1 MTTVTIEG
9 ELIVRLDCSARRV
22 RQVTV
27 RSTRPMIAARVLA
40 GRTPADAAAMVRRLF
55 SICSG
60 AQGAAA
66 VAALDAAG
74 AIGRKREPGNR
85 DREVMLEALQD
96 TFWHLLIDWPNTM
109 GQASCATPVAA
120 ARFQIASSMRTT
132 DGTPRPGD
140 VVAMRELGERLSAIA
155 TQSVYG
161 MPPATWLELDGVEAL
176 QAWCARGGTV
186 PATLLGQV
194 LAEQPTLGRSAT
206 PLLPSPQ
213 RESLLRFVVP
223 AMRGDPA
230 FSSAPTWAGAAVET
244 GGLARMCNEPLV
256 IALQRRFGH
265 AVVTRITAR
274 LVELARWLLELRAGD
289 EAPAASPR
297 VLSVPL
303 GSGEGVAAVETARG
317 MLLHRARLVDQHVAD
332 YQIVAPTEWNFHPG
346 GALATGL
353 VGLEADDDAQL
364 QGAARLAVH
373 ALDPCVA
380 FRVEVDHA

>member
-1 MTTVTIEG
+1 MATTVTIEG

-27 RSTRPMIAARVLA
+27 RSTRPMLAARVLA

-66 VAALDAAG
+66 AAALEAAG
-74 AIGRKREPGNR
+74 AIGRTREPVYR
-85 DREVMLEALQD
+85 DREVTLEALQD

-109 GQASCATPVAA
+109 GQAPCATPVAA

-132 DGTPRPGD
+132 DGTPRPLEP
-140 VVAMRELGERLSAIA
+140 VAMRALGERLSAIA
-155 TQSVYG
+155 AQTVFG
-161 MPPATWLELDGVEAL
+161 MPHASWLEIDNVEAL
-176 QAWCARGGTV
+176 QAWCARGATV

-194 LAEQPTLGRSAT
+194 LAEQPTLGRSVT
-206 PLLPSPQ
+206 PLLPAPQ
-213 RESLLRFVVP
+213 CESLLGIVVP

-230 FSSAPTWAGAAVET
+230 FSSAPTWAGSTVET
-244 GGLARMCNEPLV
+244 GGLARMCTEPLV
-256 IALQRRFGH
+256 IALQERFGNSV
-265 AVVTRITAR
+265 ATRITAR
-274 LVELARWLLELRAGD
+274 IVELGRLLLGLVAGD
-289 EAPAASPR
+289 AAAPR
-297 VLSVPL
+297 VLGVPL
-303 GSGEGVAAVETARG
+303 GNGEGLAAVETARG

-353 VGLEADDDAQL
+353 VGLDAGDDAQL
-364 QGAARLAVH
+364 QRMARLAVH

-380 FRVEVDHA
+380 FRIEADHA